1 LRPEKIGTVQY
12 DPDPKLPLML
22 GYALIAPRIKVMYVP
37 TTKVACST
45 LKLLISQIEGTY
57 NEQAAREIITPNIS
71 QEQTIHNYRVHGL
84 RRMFDLTPKEQWEVI
99 QSPEWLRV
107 AALRDPLKRA
117 YSSWENRAFLRAPG
131 TPRSIIE
138 ACSDVLV
145 DGRVDVAATFKKFAR
160 AIHADRD
167 AFAIDD
173 HFRPQFNTLYSNQLE
188 YQELIRIDQHGEMQR
203 LADVLNAR
211 GGTNIS
217 LLRLNSGL
225 GIKTEQVYDRET
237 ADLVEQTYRED
248 YEWFH
253 FERHNYAAST
263 ATFVLDPLQQAI
275 LVNLRQTTERL
286 QTLSNAAFNR
296 VGFRYGMK
304 QVLRSLKLRV
314 TRPSRRHDAKLLQ
327 W

>member
-1 LRPEKIGTVQY
+1 VQY
-12 DPDPKLPLML
+12 DPHPQLPLMI

-45 LKLLISQIEGTY
+45 LKLLVAQIEGTY
-57 NEQAAREIITPNIS
+57 NEQAAREIISPNIS

-84 RRMFDLTPKEQWEVI
+84 RRMFDLTPQEQWEAI

-131 TPRSIIE
+131 TPKSILD

-188 YQELIRIDQHGEMQR
+188 YQEFIRIDQHGEMQR

-211 GGTNIS
+211 GGTNFE
-217 LLRLNSGL
+217 LQRLNSGL
-225 GIKTEQVYDRET
+225 GIKVDQVFDRET
-237 ADLVEQTYRED
+237 ADLLEQTYHED

-263 ATFVLDPLQQAI
+263 ATFVLDPLQQAF
-275 LVNLRQTTERL
+275 LTNLRQTTERL
-286 QTLSNAAFNR
+286 QTLSNAAFTR

-314 TRPSRRHDAKLLQ
+314 TRPSRRHDPKLLQ

>member
-1 LRPEKIGTVQY
+1 LRPEKIDTVQY
-12 DPDPKLPLML
+12 DPDPKLPLLL

-131 TPRSIIE
+131 TPKPILD

-145 DGRVDVAATFKKFAR
+145 DGSIDVAATFKKFAR

-211 GGTNIS
+211 GRTNIS
-217 LLRLNSGL
+217 LQRLNSGL

-237 ADLVEQTYRED
+237 ADLVEQTYHED

-253 FERHNYAAST
+253 FERHSYAAST
-263 ATFVLDPLQQAI
+263 ASFVLDPLQQAF

-314 TRPSRRHDAKLLQ
+314 TRPSRRHDPKLLQ

>member
-1 LRPEKIGTVQY
+1 VQY
-12 DPDPKLPLML
+12 DPHPQLPLMI

-45 LKLLISQIEGTY
+45 LKLLVAQIEGTY
-57 NEQAAREIITPNIS
+57 NEQAAREIISPNIS

-84 RRMFDLTPKEQWEVI
+84 RRMFDLTPQEQWEVI

-131 TPRSIIE
+131 TPQSILE

-211 GGTNIS
+211 GGTNFE
-217 LLRLNSGL
+217 LQRLNSGL
-225 GIKTEQVYDRET
+225 GIKVDQVFDRET
-237 ADLVEQTYRED
+237 ADLLEQTYHED

-263 ATFVLDPLQQAI
+263 ATFVLDPLQQAF
-275 LVNLRQTTERL
+275 LTNLRQTTERL
-286 QTLSNAAFNR
+286 QTLSNAAFTR

-314 TRPSRRHDAKLLQ
+314 TRPSRRHDPKLLQ

>member
-1 LRPEKIGTVQY
+1 VQY
-12 DPDPKLPLML
+12 DPHPQLPLMI

-45 LKLLISQIEGTY
+45 LKLLVAQIEGTY
-57 NEQAAREIITPNIS
+57 NEQAAREIISPNIS

-84 RRMFDLTPKEQWEVI
+84 RRMFDLTPQEQWEVI

-131 TPRSIIE
+131 TPQSILE

-211 GGTNIS
+211 GGTNVS
-217 LLRLNSGL
+217 LQRLNSGL
-225 GIKTEQVYDRET
+225 GIKVDQVFDRET
-237 ADLVEQTYRED
+237 ADLLEQTYHED

-263 ATFVLDPLQQAI
+263 ATFVLDPLQQAF
-275 LVNLRQTTERL
+275 LTNLRQTTERL
-286 QTLSNAAFNR
+286 QTLSNAAFTR

-304 QVLRSLKLRV
+304 QVMRSLKLRF
-314 TRPSRRHDAKLLQ
+314 TRPSRRHDPKLLQ

>member
-1 LRPEKIGTVQY
+1 MI
-12 DPDPKLPLML
+12 
-22 GYALIAPRIKVMYVP
+22 GYALIAPRIRVMYVP

-57 NEQAAREIITPNIS
+57 NKQAAREIITPNIS

-131 TPRSIIE
+131 TPKSILE
-138 ACSDVLV
+138 ACSDVMV
-145 DGRVDVAATFKKFAR
+145 DGRVDVAATFKKFAS

-188 YQELIRIDQHGEMQR
+188 YNELIRIDQHGEMQR

-217 LLRLNSGL
+217 LQRLNSGL
-225 GIKTEQVYDRET
+225 GIKPEQVYDRET
-237 ADLVEQTYRED
+237 ADLIEQTYHED

-253 FERHNYAAST
+253 FERHKYAASK
-263 ATFVLDPLQQAI
+263 ATFELDPLQQAF
-275 LVNLRQTTERL
+275 LMNLRQTTERL
-286 QTLSNAAFNR
+286 QTLSNAAFTR

-314 TRPSRRHDAKLLQ
+314 TRPSRRHDPKLLQ

>member
-1 LRPEKIGTVQY
+1 LRPEKIDNVQY
-12 DPDPKLPLML
+12 DPHPQLPLMI

-45 LKLLISQIEGTY
+45 LKLLVAQIEGTY
-57 NEQAAREIITPNIS
+57 NKQAAREIISPNIS

-84 RRMFDLTPKEQWEVI
+84 RRMFDLTPQEQWEVI

-131 TPRSIIE
+131 TPKSILE

-188 YQELIRIDQHGEMQR
+188 YQEFIRIDQHGEMQR

-211 GGTNIS
+211 GGTNFE
-217 LLRLNSGL
+217 LQRLNSGL
-225 GIKTEQVYDRET
+225 GIKVDQVFDRET
-237 ADLVEQTYRED
+237 ADLLEQTYHED

-263 ATFVLDPLQQAI
+263 ATFVLDPLQQAF
-275 LVNLRQTTERL
+275 LTNLRQTTERL
-286 QTLSNAAFNR
+286 QTLSNAAFTR

-314 TRPSRRHDAKLLQ
+314 TRPSRRHDPKLLQ

>member
-1 LRPEKIGTVQY
+1 MEVTPQSHLPELI
-12 DPDPKLPLML
+12 
-22 GYALIAPRIKVMYVP
+22 GYALIAPRLKVMYVP

-45 LKLLISQIEGTY
+45 LKLLISQIEGCY
-57 NEQAAREIITPNIS
+57 NHQAAYEIITPNIS

-84 RRMFDLTPKEQWEVI
+84 RRMYDLPPKEQWEVI

-131 TPRSIIE
+131 TPQSILD

-145 DGRVDVAATFKKFAR
+145 DGRVDVAATFRKFAE

-167 AFAIDD
+167 SFSRVDD
-173 HFRPQFNTLYSNQLE
+173 HFRPQFNTLYSNQLI
-188 YQELIRIDQHGEMQR
+188 YNELIRIDKHGEMQR

-211 GGTNIS
+211 GGTSIE
-217 LLRLNSGL
+217 LQRLNSGL
-225 GIKTEQVYDRET
+225 GIKVDQVFDRKT
-237 ADLVEQTYRED
+237 ADLLEQTYHED
-248 YEWFH
+248 YEWFN
-253 FERHNYAAST
+253 FERHSYAASN
-263 ATFVLDPLQQAI
+263 ATFVLDPLQQAL

-286 QTLSNAAFNR
+286 QTLSQAAFTR

-314 TRPSRRHDAKLLQ
+314 TRPSRRHDPKLLQ

>member
-1 LRPEKIGTVQY
+1 VQY
-12 DPDPKLPLML
+12 DPHPQLPLMI

-45 LKLLISQIEGTY
+45 LKLLVAQIEGTY
-57 NEQAAREIITPNIS
+57 NEQAAREIISPNIS

-84 RRMFDLTPKEQWEVI
+84 RRMFDLTPQEQWEVI

-131 TPRSIIE
+131 TPKSILE

-211 GGTNIS
+211 GGTNFE
-217 LLRLNSGL
+217 LQRLNSGL
-225 GIKTEQVYDRET
+225 GIKVDQVFDRET
-237 ADLVEQTYRED
+237 ADLLEQTYHED

-263 ATFVLDPLQQAI
+263 ATFVLDPLQQAF
-275 LVNLRQTTERL
+275 LTNLRQTTERL
-286 QTLSNAAFNR
+286 QTLSNAAFTR

-314 TRPSRRHDAKLLQ
+314 TRPSRRHDPKLLQ

>member
-1 LRPEKIGTVQY
+1 MI
-12 DPDPKLPLML
+12 

-45 LKLLISQIEGTY
+45 LKLLISQIEGSY
-57 NEQAAREIITPNIS
+57 NEAAAREIITPNIS

-84 RRMFDLTPKEQWEVI
+84 RRMFDLSPKEQWEAI

-131 TPRSIIE
+131 TPKPILE

-188 YQELIRIDQHGEMQR
+188 YQEFIHIDQHGEMQH
-203 LADVLNAR
+203 LADVLNSR
-211 GGTNIS
+211 GGTNVE
-217 LLRLNSGL
+217 LQRLNSGL

-237 ADLVEQTYRED
+237 ADLIEQTYHED

-263 ATFVLDPLQQAI
+263 ASFVLDPLQQAF
-275 LVNLRQTTERL
+275 LTNLRQTTERL
-286 QTLSNAAFNR
+286 QTLSNAAFTR
-296 VGFRYGMK
+296 VGFRYGMR
-304 QVLRSLKLRV
+304 QVLRSLQLRL
-314 TRPSRRHDAKLLQ
+314 TRPSRRHDPKLLQ

>member
-1 LRPEKIGTVQY
+1 EK
-12 DPDPKLPLML
+12 
-22 GYALIAPRIKVMYVP
+22 
-37 TTKVACST
+37 
-45 LKLLISQIEGTY
+45 
-57 NEQAAREIITPNIS
+57 AAREIITPNIS

-131 TPRSIIE
+131 TPQSIIE

-160 AIHADRD
+160 AIHANRD
-167 AFAIDD
+167 AFSIDD

-188 YQELIRIDQHGEMQR
+188 YQEFIRIDQHGEMQR
-203 LADVLNAR
+203 LADVLNKR
-211 GGTNIS
+211 GGTNIA
-217 LLRLNSGL
+217 LQRLNSGL
-225 GIKTEQVYDRET
+225 GIKAEQVYDRET
-237 ADLVEQTYRED
+237 ADLIEQTYHED

-253 FERHNYAAST
+253 FERHNYAATT
-263 ATFVLDPLQQAI
+263 ATFVLDPLQQAF
-275 LVNLRQTTERL
+275 LNNLRETTQRL
-286 QTLSNAAFNR
+286 QILSNAAFKR
-296 VGFRYGMK
+296 VGFRYGAR
-304 QVLRSLKLRV
+304 QVFRSLQLRL
-314 TRPSRRHDAKLLQ
+314 TRPSRRHDPKLLQ

>member
-1 LRPEKIGTVQY
+1 MI
-12 DPDPKLPLML
+12 

-99 QSPEWLRV
+99 KSPEWLRV

-131 TPRSIIE
+131 TPRSIID

-211 GGTNIS
+211 GGTNVS
-217 LLRLNSGL
+217 LQRLNSGL
-225 GIKTEQVYDRET
+225 GIKPEQVYDRET
-237 ADLVEQTYRED
+237 ADLIEQTYHED

-263 ATFVLDPLQQAI
+263 ATFVLDPLQQAF
-275 LVNLRQTTERL
+275 LTNLRQTTERL

>member
-1 LRPEKIGTVQY
+1 MI
-12 DPDPKLPLML
+12 

-45 LKLLISQIEGTY
+45 LKLLISQIEGSY

-131 TPRSIIE
+131 TPQSIIE

-160 AIHADRD
+160 AIHANRD
-167 AFAIDD
+167 AFSIDD

-188 YQELIRIDQHGEMQR
+188 YQEFIRIDQHGEMQR
-203 LADVLNAR
+203 LADVLNKR
-211 GGTNIS
+211 GGTNIA
-217 LLRLNSGL
+217 LQRLNSGL
-225 GIKTEQVYDRET
+225 GIKAEQVYDRET
-237 ADLVEQTYRED
+237 ADLIEKLCIE
-248 YEWFH
+248 
-253 FERHNYAAST
+253 AA
-263 ATFVLDPLQQAI
+263 
-275 LVNLRQTTERL
+275 LRLTRDNRASAAEML
-286 QTLSNAAFNR
+286 GLSR
-296 VGFRYGMK
+296 
-304 QVLRSLKLRV
+304 QSLYVKLRRYNIGEV
-314 TRPSRRHDAKLLQ
+314 TDRSKK
-327 W
+327 

>member
-1 LRPEKIGTVQY
+1 MI
-12 DPDPKLPLML
+12 

-45 LKLLISQIEGTY
+45 LKLLVSQIEGSY
-57 NEQAAREIITPNIS
+57 HEAASRQIITPNIS

-84 RRMFDLTPKEQWEVI
+84 KRMFELSPKQQWEVI

-131 TPRSIIE
+131 TPQHILD
-138 ACSDVLV
+138 ACTDVLV
-145 DGRVDVAATFKKFAR
+145 DGRVDVAATFAKFAR
-160 AIHADRD
+160 AINADRD
-167 AFAIDD
+167 SFALADD

-188 YQELIRIDQHGEMQR
+188 YHEMIRIDQHGEMQR

-217 LLRLNSGL
+217 LQRLNSGL
-225 GIKTEQVYDRET
+225 GIKPDQVYTKEI
-237 ADLVEQTYRED
+237 ADLMEQTYRED
-248 YEWFH
+248 FEWFH
-253 FERHNYAAST
+253 FPRHNYSTST
-263 ATFVLDPLQQAI
+263 ASLVLDPLQQAF
-275 LVNLRQTTERL
+275 LFNLRDTTKRV
-286 QTLSNAAFNR
+286 QVLSHAAYRR
-296 VGFRYGMK
+296 VGLRYGLR
-304 QVLRSLKLRV
+304 QVRKSLWLRF
-314 TRPSRRHDAKLLQ
+314 TRPSKRHDPKLLQ

>member
-1 LRPEKIGTVQY
+1 MI
-12 DPDPKLPLML
+12 

-99 QSPEWLRV
+99 KSPEWLRV

-131 TPRSIIE
+131 TPRSIID

-211 GGTNIS
+211 GGTNVS
-217 LLRLNSGL
+217 LQRLNSGL
-225 GIKTEQVYDRET
+225 GIKPEQVYDRET
-237 ADLVEQTYRED
+237 ADLIEQTYHED

-286 QTLSNAAFNR
+286 QTLSNAAFTR

>member
-1 LRPEKIGTVQY
+1 
-12 DPDPKLPLML
+12 ML

-71 QEQTIHNYRVHGL
+71 QEQTIHNYRVNGL

-131 TPRSIIE
+131 TPKSILE
-138 ACSDVLV
+138 ACSDVMV

-160 AIHADRD
+160 SIHADRD

-203 LADVLNAR
+203 LADALNAR

-217 LLRLNSGL
+217 LQRLNSGL

-286 QTLSNAAFNR
+286 QTLSNAAFTR

-314 TRPSRRHDAKLLQ
+314 TRPSRRHDPKLLQ

>member
-1 LRPEKIGTVQY
+1 MI
-12 DPDPKLPLML
+12 

-45 LKLLISQIEGTY
+45 LKLLVAQIEGTY
-57 NEQAAREIITPNIS
+57 NEQASREIISPNIS

-84 RRMFDLTPKEQWEVI
+84 RRMFELSPQEQWEVI

-131 TPRSIIE
+131 TPKSILD
-138 ACSDVLV
+138 ACSYVLL

-167 AFAIDD
+167 AFSIDD

-188 YQELIRIDQHGEMQR
+188 YQEFIRIDQHGEMQR

-211 GGTNIS
+211 GGTNVS
-217 LLRLNSGL
+217 LQRLNSGL
-225 GIKTEQVYDRET
+225 GIKPEQVYDRET
-237 ADLVEQTYRED
+237 ADLIEQTYHED

-263 ATFVLDPLQQAI
+263 ATFVLDPLQQAF
-275 LVNLRQTTERL
+275 LTNLRQTTERL
-286 QTLSNAAFNR
+286 QTLSNAAFTR

-304 QVLRSLKLRV
+304 QVLRSLKLRL
-314 TRPSRRHDAKLLQ
+314 TRPSRRHDPKLLQ

>member
-1 LRPEKIGTVQY
+1 VQY

-45 LKLLISQIEGTY
+45 LKLLISQIEGSY

-131 TPRSIIE
+131 TPKQILD
-138 ACSDVLV
+138 ACSDVLL

-217 LLRLNSGL
+217 LQRLNSGL

-263 ATFVLDPLQQAI
+263 VSFVLDPLQQAI

>member
-1 LRPEKIGTVQY
+1 MI
-12 DPDPKLPLML
+12 

-45 LKLLISQIEGTY
+45 LKLLVAQIEGTY
-57 NEQAAREIITPNIS
+57 NEQAAREIISPNIS

-84 RRMFDLTPKEQWEVI
+84 RRMFDLTPQEQWEVI

-131 TPRSIIE
+131 TPKSILE

-211 GGTNIS
+211 GGTNFE
-217 LLRLNSGL
+217 LQRLNSGL
-225 GIKTEQVYDRET
+225 GIKVDQVFDRET
-237 ADLVEQTYRED
+237 ADLLEQTYHED

-263 ATFVLDPLQQAI
+263 ATFVLDPLQQAF
-275 LVNLRQTTERL
+275 LTNLRQTTERL
-286 QTLSNAAFNR
+286 QTLSNAAFTR

-314 TRPSRRHDAKLLQ
+314 TRPSRRHDPKLLQ

>member
-1 LRPEKIGTVQY
+1 MIGH
-12 DPDPKLPLML
+12 
-22 GYALIAPRIKVMYVP
+22 ALIAPRIKVMYVP

-45 LKLLISQIEGTY
+45 LKLLISQIAGSYT
-57 NEQAAREIITPNIS
+57 EQAAREIITPNIS

-84 RRMFDLTPKEQWEVI
+84 RRMFDLTPQEQWEVI
-99 QSPEWLRV
+99 QSPDWLRV

-131 TPRSIIE
+131 TPKSILDT
-138 ACSDVLV
+138 CSDVLV

-173 HFRPQFNTLYSNQLE
+173 HFRPQFNNLYSNQLE
-188 YQELIRIDQHGEMQR
+188 YQEFIRIDTPGEMQR
-203 LADVLNAR
+203 LADVLNSR
-211 GGTNIS
+211 GGTNIA
-217 LLRLNSGL
+217 LQRLNSGL
-225 GIKTEQVYDRET
+225 GIKAEQVYDRET
-237 ADLVEQTYRED
+237 ADLIEQTYHED

-263 ATFVLDPLQQAI
+263 ASFVLDPLQQAF
-275 LVNLRQTTERL
+275 LTNLRQTTERL
-286 QTLSNAAFNR
+286 QTLSNAALTR
-296 VGFRYGMK
+296 VGFRYGLR
-304 QVLRSLKLRV
+304 QVLRSLKLRF
-314 TRPSRRHDAKLLQ
+314 TRPSRRHDVKLLQ

>member
-1 LRPEKIGTVQY
+1 MI
-12 DPDPKLPLML
+12 

-45 LKLLISQIEGTY
+45 LKLLVAQIEGTY
-57 NEQAAREIITPNIS
+57 NEQAAREIISPNIS

-84 RRMFDLTPKEQWEVI
+84 RRMFDLTPQEQWEVI

-131 TPRSIIE
+131 TPQSILE

-211 GGTNIS
+211 GGTNFE
-217 LLRLNSGL
+217 LQRLNSGL
-225 GIKTEQVYDRET
+225 GIKVDQVFDRET
-237 ADLVEQTYRED
+237 ADLLEQTYHED

-263 ATFVLDPLQQAI
+263 ATFVLDPLQQAF
-275 LVNLRQTTERL
+275 LTNLRQTTERL
-286 QTLSNAAFNR
+286 QTLSNAAFTR

-314 TRPSRRHDAKLLQ
+314 TRPSRRHDPKLLQ

>member
-1 LRPEKIGTVQY
+1 MIGH
-12 DPDPKLPLML
+12 
-22 GYALIAPRIKVMYVP
+22 ALIAPRIKVMYVP

-45 LKLLISQIEGTY
+45 LKLLISQIEGSY

-84 RRMFDLTPKEQWEVI
+84 RRMFDLTPQEQWEVI
-99 QSPEWLRV
+99 QSPDWLRV

-131 TPRSIIE
+131 TPKSILDT
-138 ACSDVLV
+138 CSDVLV

-167 AFAIDD
+167 AFSIDD
-173 HFRPQFNTLYSNQLE
+173 HFRPQFNNLYSNQLE
-188 YQELIRIDQHGEMQR
+188 YQEFIRIDTPGEMQR
-203 LADVLNAR
+203 LADVLNSR
-211 GGTNIS
+211 GGTNIA
-217 LLRLNSGL
+217 LHRLNSGL
-225 GIKTEQVYDRET
+225 GIKAEQVYDSET
-237 ADLVEQTYRED
+237 AHLIEQTYHED

-263 ATFVLDPLQQAI
+263 ASFVLDPLHQAF
-275 LVNLRQTTERL
+275 LLNLRQTTDRL
-286 QTLSNAAFNR
+286 QTLSNAALIR
-296 VGFRYGMK
+296 VGFRYGLR
-304 QVLRSLKLRV
+304 QVLRSLKLRF
-314 TRPSRRHDAKLLQ
+314 TRPSRRHDVKLLQ

>member
-1 LRPEKIGTVQY
+1 MI
-12 DPDPKLPLML
+12 

-45 LKLLISQIEGTY
+45 LKLLISQIEGSY

-71 QEQTIHNYRVHGL
+71 HEQTIHNYRVHGL

-131 TPRSIIE
+131 TPKQILD

-211 GGTNIS
+211 GETNVS
-217 LLRLNSGL
+217 LQRLNSGL
-225 GIKTEQVYDRET
+225 GIKPEQVYDRET
-237 ADLVEQTYRED
+237 ADLLEQTYHED

-263 ATFVLDPLQQAI
+263 ASFVLDPLQQAF
-275 LVNLRQTTERL
+275 LTNLRQTTERL
-286 QTLSNAAFNR
+286 QTLSNAAFTR

>member
-1 LRPEKIGTVQY
+1 MI
-12 DPDPKLPLML
+12 

-45 LKLLISQIEGTY
+45 LKLLVSQIEGTY
-57 NEQAAREIITPNIS
+57 NKQAAREIITPNIS

-84 RRMFDLTPKEQWEVI
+84 RRMFDLSPKEQWEVI

-131 TPRSIIE
+131 TPRSIID

-217 LLRLNSGL
+217 LQRLNSGL

-237 ADLVEQTYRED
+237 ADLVEKTYRED
-248 YEWFH
+248 YEWFN

-286 QTLSNAAFNR
+286 QTLSNAAFTR

-314 TRPSRRHDAKLLQ
+314 TRPSRRHDPKLLQ

>member
-1 LRPEKIGTVQY
+1 MI
-12 DPDPKLPLML
+12 
-22 GYALIAPRIKVMYVP
+22 GYALIAPRIRVMYVP

-99 QSPEWLRV
+99 KSPEWLRV

-131 TPRSIIE
+131 TPRSIID

-203 LADVLNAR
+203 LADALNAR

-217 LLRLNSGL
+217 LQRLNSGL
-225 GIKTEQVYDRET
+225 GIKPEQVYDRET
-237 ADLVEQTYRED
+237 ADLIEQTYHED

-263 ATFVLDPLQQAI
+263 ATFVLDPLQQAF
-275 LVNLRQTTERL
+275 LTNLRQTTERL
-286 QTLSNAAFNR
+286 QTLSNAAFTR

-314 TRPSRRHDAKLLQ
+314 TRPSRRHDPKLLQ

>member
-1 LRPEKIGTVQY
+1 MQY

-45 LKLLISQIEGTY
+45 LKLLISQIEGSY

-131 TPRSIIE
+131 TPKQILD
-138 ACSDVLV
+138 ACSDVLL

-217 LLRLNSGL
+217 LQRLNSGL

-263 ATFVLDPLQQAI
+263 ASFVLDPLQQAI

-304 QVLRSLKLRV
+304 QVLRSLKLRF

>member
-1 LRPEKIGTVQY
+1 
-12 DPDPKLPLML
+12 
-22 GYALIAPRIKVMYVP
+22 
-37 TTKVACST
+37 
-45 LKLLISQIEGTY
+45 
-57 NEQAAREIITPNIS
+57 
-71 QEQTIHNYRVHGL
+71 
-84 RRMFDLTPKEQWEVI
+84 
-99 QSPEWLRV
+99 
-107 AALRDPLKRA
+107 LKRA

-131 TPRSIIE
+131 TPKQILD
-138 ACSDVLV
+138 ACSDVLL

-211 GGTNIS
+211 GGTNVS
-217 LLRLNSGL
+217 LQRLNSGL
-225 GIKTEQVYDRET
+225 GIKPEQVYDRET

-275 LVNLRQTTERL
+275 LINLRQTTERL